1 MKEVKT
7 DFNINQHCVYQHDDG
22 SLSVQQKDPVTKIES
37 QIRALSLNKKSDQQ
51 EMEEDSQDDSVSS
64 LTAEKK
70 EQKVNPCKSIFF
82 YSSLSVYPFILQIR
96 VR

>member
-7 DFNINQHCVYQHDDG
+7 DFNINQHCVCQHDDG

-51 EMEEDSQDDSVSS
+51 EMEEDSEEDSASS

-70 EQKVNPCKSIFF
+70 EQKVNPCKSIF